1 MEFCVSGEQTTMA
14 TGAVTDLRYINNAI
28 GTARKVMQ
36 YSTHSSLGGLQ
47 ATTFAVD
54 MGAKLSNLSTKTSS
68 DMYYAWCVSHS
79 LVFLSPQTAHFVL
92 IVPTMAQVA
101 WLW

>member
-1 MEFCVSGEQTTMA
+1 MA

-54 MGAKLSNLSTKTSS
+54 MGATLSNLSTKASS
-68 DMYYAWCVSHS
+68 DMYYAWCARQYYTDLYH
-79 LVFLSPQTAHFVL
+79 QTAHVVL
-92 IVPTMAQVA
+92 IMPIGCTCMTVLDV
-101 WLW
+101 LEKY